1 MASLMP
7 LPLTVSCS
15 SKIQI
20 GFTFLVPAD
29 LGSPGQRAVKR
40 MYVRMY
46 VNYTADIDECQQS
59 GRCSQRQRCVNTEG
73 SYTCEGPSR
82 PAATQPTDL
91 CPVGYAMHPDTGA
104 CEGKVANYCL
114 SLGVFSSDIMDP
126 ASCLHSLLPPPR
138 STAITSIGSDLLK
151 SFLKSILVP
160 SANVHLYSMV
170 LTTTSKPTFLPCS
183 LFDYLSYY

>member
-1 MASLMP
+1 
-7 LPLTVSCS
+7 
-15 SKIQI
+15 
-20 GFTFLVPAD
+20 
-29 LGSPGQRAVKR
+29 

-114 SLGVFSSDIMDP
+114 SLGVFPVILWILP
-126 ASCLHSLLPPPR
+126 PVFTASCLHPDPP
-138 STAITSIGSDLLK
+138 
-151 SFLKSILVP
+151 
-160 SANVHLYSMV
+160 
-170 LTTTSKPTFLPCS
+170 
-183 LFDYLSYY
+183 LSPL